1 MEQAMAHAYDVAVE
15 KLSRAHATTYA
26 WIAVVLFAIFAL
38 RNLTYTRGVK
48 IPEAPIV
55 GAKWWWEPLFI
66 TKYRYT
72 TNAWQ
77 IIHDGYTKY
86 KDSPFTIVR
95 PESIVTVLPKK
106 YVHELRNVPESKLYA
121 FQALADDLVGRY
133 SGIDIM
139 LGSDLNF
146 HAVQNKLTPRI
157 GAFTAIV
164 QDELDFAMQQDF
176 PKCNGICPPPQYYNR
191 TNPPP
196 SPGKPVLA
204 DFNTIIL
211 RIVSRITLR
220 TFVGLPLCRNEE
232 LLRLNCQIV
241 EHIFT
246 TMVIMRLFPL
256 FLHPVIARLLPPYW
270 HIQRIKA
277 RIVAIVA
284 PMIRHRQSSA
294 EKSDHKPP
302 EDVLQWYIDLAKPEE
317 AHPDN
322 IATRYI
328 YAVLGSLFSVSGAVK
343 DTLYEMCAR
352 PECVAPLR
360 EEISAALQED
370 GGWKK
375 STPGKLVKLDG
386 FMREVQ
392 RVNPPSALGFKRV
405 VLAPSGL
412 TLSSGLHLPKTTY
425 ICVPTTSH
433 LDPDFPCPA
442 TFDPSRY
449 LPPSSSITTHHQGF
463 TTTSPSHL
471 HFGHG
476 RHACPGRFF
485 AAAEIKAVVARVVMG
500 WELAFPPQQGR
511 PRGKTILEIA
521 YQDPGARVVL
531 RERGTLQPYPKTH
544 PPGFGVVIDLAMR
557 EPVHHG
563 KSTPPRCMSE
573 RSRPGKPCHPG
584 PGRGTDPSEEVLRA
598 GTASVLNASGTE
610 PDRLGSCLSPRT
622 RAVMMHQLETQSVS
636 PLPVAVSWTPKTR
649 IFVHRVQ
656 ALYAMATAARGDN
669 DVFCE
674 DLAEVEFSMEYGAL
688 SFRRWIYSS
697 EWLCKE

>member
-1 MEQAMAHAYDVAVE
+1 MAHAYDVAVE
-15 KLSRAHATTYA
+15 KLSGEHATTYA
-26 WIAVVLFAIFAL
+26 WIALVLIAILGL

-55 GAKWWWEPLFI
+55 GARWWWEPLFI

-157 GAFTAIV
+157 GAFTAVV
-164 QDELDFAMQQDF
+164 QDELDFAMEHDF
-176 PKCNGICPPPQYYNR
+176 PKCN
-191 TNPPP
+191 
-196 SPGKPVLA
+196 
-204 DFNTIIL
+204 DFNTSIL

-284 PMIRHRQSSA
+284 PMIRDRQSS
-294 EKSDHKPP
+294 EKSAGEKP
-302 EDVLQWYIDLAKPEE
+302 EDVLQWYIDLAKGEE
-317 AHPDN
+317 AHPEN

-328 YAVLGSLFSVSGAVK
+328 YAMLGSLFSVSGAIK
-343 DTLYEMCAR
+343 DTLYEICER
-352 PECVAPLR
+352 PEYVAPLR
-360 EEISAALQED
+360 EEINAAMKED
-370 GGWKK
+370 GGWTK
-375 STPGKLVKLDG
+375 STPGKLVRLDG

-392 RVNPPSALGFKRV
+392 RVNPPSAL
-405 VLAPSGL
+405 
-412 TLSSGLHLPKTTY
+412 
-425 ICVPTTSH
+425 
-433 LDPDFPCPA
+433 
-442 TFDPSRY
+442 
-449 LPPSSSITTHHQGF
+449 
-463 TTTSPSHL
+463 
-471 HFGHG
+471 
-476 RHACPGRFF
+476 
-485 AAAEIKAVVARVVMG
+485 
-500 WELAFPPQQGR
+500 
-511 PRGKTILEIA
+511 
-521 YQDPGARVVL
+521 
-531 RERGTLQPYPKTH
+531 
-544 PPGFGVVIDLAMR
+544 
-557 EPVHHG
+557 
-563 KSTPPRCMSE
+563 
-573 RSRPGKPCHPG
+573 
-584 PGRGTDPSEEVLRA
+584 
-598 GTASVLNASGTE
+598 
-610 PDRLGSCLSPRT
+610 
-622 RAVMMHQLETQSVS
+622 
-636 PLPVAVSWTPKTR
+636 
-649 IFVHRVQ
+649 
-656 ALYAMATAARGDN
+656 
-669 DVFCE
+669 
-674 DLAEVEFSMEYGAL
+674 
-688 SFRRWIYSS
+688 
-697 EWLCKE
+697 